1 MELVIVDSYREMS
14 LLVAD
19 KITALV
25 RRKPTAVLG
34 LATGSTP
41 LGLYEELVRRHR
53 EEGLDFS
60 QVTTFN
66 LDEYWGL
73 AADHPAS
80 YHYFMQQNLF
90 AHINV
95 RPEAIHIPSGVAANI
110 EEECARYEAA
120 IRQAGGIDLQIL
132 GIGRNGHI
140 GFNEPGTPFDSRTHI
155 VDLAEDTRRAN
166 ARFFNSIDEVP
177 RHAVTMGIATI
188 VEAREILLLASGAE
202 KAWAVA
208 QTLEGEV
215 TPAVPASV
223 LQKHPRAI
231 VVADR
236 VAAAQVNK
244 LAG

>member
-1 MELVIVDSYREMS
+1 MELVVVDSYRELS
-14 LLVAD
+14 LWAANRVAD
-19 KITALV
+19 LI
-25 RRKPTAVLG
+25 RRKPNAVLG

-66 LDEYWGL
+66 LDEYLGL
-73 AADHPAS
+73 PPDHPAS
-80 YHYFMQQNLF
+80 YHYFMRENLF

-95 RPEAIHIPSGVAANI
+95 RPGAVHIPSGVAADI
-110 EEECARYEAA
+110 EQECIRYEEA

-140 GFNEPGTPFDSRTHI
+140 GFNEPGTPFDSRTHV

-177 RHAVTMGIATI
+177 RRAVTMGIATI
-188 VEAREILLLASGAE
+188 MEAREILLLASGPE

-208 QTLEGEV
+208 RTLEGEV
-215 TPAVPASV
+215 TPEVPASV
-223 LQKHPRAI
+223 LQRHPRVF

-236 VAAAQVNK
+236 GAAAQVKK